1 MALNSSAKHG
11 RRLLAVPNPPAKLP
25 ARTGDRWS
33 MAWLRIWSD
42 LSLRTKGLVVAAF
55 PAVATVVI
63 AGASYLI
70 ESRTEAAARS
80 ADQAMRIIEAS
91 QILKS
96 SETGTSANI
105 RAYYITADDSFRVE
119 TGHDMAQFDRAL
131 ARVAELVADSPGQT
145 QQVLRVGT
153 LHDARADEIARGMA
167 QFRSARLSK
176 EQLHDSTAMN
186 ETRRLEMVRIL
197 NGIETGER
205 RLREV
210 SRRQSARLSA
220 LLRVA
225 TLILGLAG
233 VLGGVV
239 ISLLFAAGITG
250 RIERLQGN
258 VALLKAGR
266 PLVPL
271 PEGRDEIGAL
281 SEGLATAAEML
292 AHRSAALEN
301 ALHGIAE
308 ADASG
313 HYHSFNKAFGE
324 LLELGGNS
332 ALASIQESVHPDD
345 WWKVAGALE
354 RMRLQ
359 GRAETEVRM
368 VRAGGS
374 SVNVGVTFLPVSESQ
389 SSGCYVFL
397 RDITRQKEVESAL
410 VQAKNAAVAA
420 SRAKLEFLAKISHDI
435 RTPLNA
441 ILGAAD
447 LLAHTTLNA
456 EQSEYVGLFQR
467 NCRRL
472 VSLIND
478 FLDFSKIEAGMV
490 KVDKVPFRVR
500 ETAEEAVAT
509 FRDTAFRKGVQI
521 YASVAP
527 GVPEW
532 VLGDPARVQ
541 QVLVNLLS
549 NALKFTEAGH
559 VGLDVRA
566 EDGKLRFEVS
576 DTGSGVRLEDQE
588 RIFAAFTQLPNQTT
602 GGAPGSGLGLTICK
616 ELLDLMGGKIGV
628 TSEPGRGSRFHFELP
643 LQAVENMPAGYL
655 RAVEAPAVEWP
666 KDRGPVRLLIADD
679 AADNR
684 MLLAAFL
691 RDVPVQVRFAVDGR
705 QAVDAVC
712 GGEIFDLI
720 LMDIDMPDMDGYQAT
735 AAIRD
740 WERDRGVEET
750 PIVALSAHA
759 MHDAVRASLEAGCAA
774 HVAKPVDRDT
784 LLNAILNY
792 ARNKPSTWPA
802 PPAVPAVESNLA
814 AGYLAAKPAQIQ
826 QARERLATGD
836 FDPIR
841 RFGHNLKGTG
851 AGYGLPH
858 IGKIG
863 LEIEQAAAEGDA
875 GRIAGQLEALDRIV
889 SEEAR
894 NRAEAPHPH

>member
-1 MALNSSAKHG
+1 
-11 RRLLAVPNPPAKLP
+11 
-25 ARTGDRWS
+25 

-42 LSLRTKGLVVAAF
+42 MSLRAKGFTLAAI
-55 PAVATVVI
+55 PAVATVAI
-63 AGASYLI
+63 AGASYSI
-70 ESRTEAAARS
+70 ERRGAAADLA
-80 ADQAMRIIEAS
+80 ADQAIRVIEAS
-91 QILKS
+91 QVLKS
-96 SETGTSANI
+96 SETATSANI
-105 RAYYITADDSFRVE
+105 RAYFITGDDSFRVE
-119 TGHDMAQFDRAL
+119 VGHDMARFDNAL
-131 ARVAELVADSPGQT
+131 SRVAELVAGSQEQT
-145 QQVLRVGT
+145 RQVLRVGV
-153 LHDARADEIARGMA
+153 LHHARAVEIARGVA

-176 EQLHDSTAMN
+176 EQLHASTDMN
-186 ETRRLEMVRIL
+186 ESRRLEMVGIL
-197 NGIETGER
+197 DKMETGER
-205 RLREV
+205 RVRER
-210 SRRQSARLSA
+210 SQGQTARLNGQ
-220 LLRVA
+220 LRGG
-225 TLILGLAG
+225 TLVLGLLG

-239 ISLLFAAGITG
+239 ISLLITSGITG
-250 RIERLQGN
+250 RIEKLHRN
-258 VALLKAGR
+258 VALLKAGHA
-266 PLVPL
+266 LALL

-281 SEGLATAAEML
+281 SEGLAAAAEML

-301 ALHGIAE
+301 ALHGIAQTDA
-308 ADASG
+308 ADR
-313 HYHSFNKAFGE
+313 YISFNKAFGE
-324 LLELGGNS
+324 LLGFDGDS
-332 ALASIQESVHPDD
+332 RPASIRESVLPDD

-368 VRAGGS
+368 VRGGGG
-374 SVNVGVTFLPVSESQ
+374 SVNVGVTFLPVSKKHG
-389 SSGCYVFL
+389 SGCYVFL
-397 RDITRQKEVESAL
+397 RDITRQKEVEGAL
-410 VQAKNAAVAA
+410 VRAKNAAVAA

-447 LLAHTTLNA
+447 LLAHTPLNQ
-456 EQSEYVGLFQR
+456 EQSEFVGLFQR

-490 KVDKVPFRVR
+490 RVDSVPFRVR

-549 NALKFTEAGH
+549 NALKFTATGH

-566 EDGKLRFEVS
+566 EGDHLHFDVS
-576 DTGSGVRLEDQE
+576 DTGSGIRPEDQE
-588 RIFAAFTQLPNQTT
+588 RIFAAFTQLPNRDA

-616 ELLDLMGGKIGV
+616 ELLDLMGGEIGV
-628 TSEPGRGSRFHFELP
+628 SSEPGLGSRFYFDLP
-643 LQAVENMPAGYL
+643 LPASETVPAGHC
-655 RAVEAPAVEWP
+655 RAVEPPAVQWP
-666 KDRGPVRLLIADD
+666 RDRGAVRILIADD

-684 MLLAAFL
+684 LLLAAFL

-705 QAVDAVC
+705 QAVDVVR
-712 GGEIFDLI
+712 GGESFDLI

-740 WERDRGVEET
+740 WEHDSGGQEM

-759 MHDAVRASLEAGCAA
+759 MQDAVRASLQAGCVA
-774 HVAKPVDRDT
+774 HVAKPVDRNT
-784 LLNAILNY
+784 LLDAILRY
-792 ARNKPSTWPA
+792 ARNTPSTRPA
-802 PPAVPAVESNLA
+802 PAAAPAPAAEADLA
-814 AGYLAAKPAQIQ
+814 AGYLAGKPAQIQ
-826 QARERLATGD
+826 QARDRLATQD

-851 AGYGLPH
+851 AGYGFPR
-858 IGKIG
+858 IGRIG
-863 LEIEQAAAEGDA
+863 LEIEQAAAQGDA

-889 SEEAR
+889 NEEAR
-894 NRAEAPHPH
+894 NRAQVSYPH